1 MSEYSDSSTAGRHL
15 DDEHQ
20 VSSNDSRKS
29 SSDSGDSILFEDEDE
44 DGVWTTDHSEISGD
58 DDESVSSAHDTVA
71 GRSGSSGSGSDSN
84 SSAQKSLTSIEIQLR
99 DRITHLLSVGYKGPQ
114 IVTIIRNDGGKIC
127 LRTLTRYR
135 KLWKLRQCDML
146 QKPPPTPLSPAICAS
161 VVLSHSQGLNLKEIQ
176 ARLAKETG
184 ICVSICTIKQ
194 YLKRLNLQLLPNDVA
209 SGKVT
214 IDDIVRAM
222 NNARTRLLQDN
233 AGYRRMRV
241 IHWRQYSTRIPRQLV
256 YEVLKQIDP
265 KGITA
270 RLGQAFKRRIY
281 RTNGPNHV
289 WACNGHN
296 KLKRFGITIYR
307 FVDCWSRKILGMFV
321 HVTNNNPRHVAVYFL
336 RIASKAGG
344 IPLKLT
350 ADYGSETVKMATLQ
364 MLLSFDFGGITKE
377 EATKQMHYTKSV
389 HNQKIELLWSQMMKQ
404 HNRSIKHA
412 ITTQVELGN
421 YNPDDNIQ
429 KLLFQFLWIPVF
441 QSSVDGWVDS
451 YNHYRKRRD
460 HLTSLPTS
468 VTHEFAYSNPEYFG
482 TTNQLL
488 PIPVM
493 QQLRY
498 TFADLNMENIWGVFQ
513 EMLQVEMQ
521 YFNNHQ

>member
-1 MSEYSDSSTAGRHL
+1 MSEYSDSSTAGPQSKHSQQGST
-15 DDEHQ
+15 D
-20 VSSNDSRKS
+20 SSSSTSHNSDDSRKS

-84 SSAQKSLTSIEIQLR
+84 SS
-99 DRITHLLSVGYKGPQ
+99 YKGPQ

-307 FVDCWSRKILGMFV
+307 FVDYTGNVCPCHQQQSPARGCILPPNCVQG
-321 HVTNNNPRHVAVYFL
+321 
-336 RIASKAGG
+336 GG

-488 PIPVM
+488 PIPVDRINAT
-493 QQLRY
+493 L
-498 TFADLNMENIWGVFQ
+498 
-513 EMLQVEMQ
+513 
-521 YFNNHQ
+521 